1 MQYYSQR
8 VRESILPLS
17 VGDTLPKAFEEWSVT
32 EQVVDHD
39 TPHETCEL
47 CGQESLRYHFEIRNT
62 LTKNTL
68 WIGSQCI
75 LKFGLSVFENGRVLS
90 PEQARK
96 KIQRI
101 MMQMQQDACIRALE
115 TLAIEEKNDIL
126 SNALQY
132 FKTHK
137 YLSPKQ
143 AFVVFWRL
151 NKHQIEHNPSF
162 FKIDL
167 KHDRFKEQLRDME
180 SSRVR
185 ILWPALTS
193 AQRVIAM
200 RFGHAPPPPQP

>member
-1 MQYYSQR
+1 
-8 VRESILPLS
+8 
-17 VGDTLPKAFEEWSVT
+17 
-32 EQVVDHD
+32 
-39 TPHETCEL
+39 
-47 CGQESLRYHFEIRNT
+47 
-62 LTKNTL
+62 
-68 WIGSQCI
+68 
-75 LKFGLSVFENGRVLS
+75 
-90 PEQARK
+90 
-96 KIQRI
+96 
-101 MMQMQQDACIRALE
+101 MQMQQDACIRALQA
-115 TLAIEEKNDIL
+115 LAIEEKNEIL

-167 KHDRFKEQLRDME
+167 KHDRFKAQLKDMD

-200 RFGHAPPPPQP
+200 RFGHAPPPPQS